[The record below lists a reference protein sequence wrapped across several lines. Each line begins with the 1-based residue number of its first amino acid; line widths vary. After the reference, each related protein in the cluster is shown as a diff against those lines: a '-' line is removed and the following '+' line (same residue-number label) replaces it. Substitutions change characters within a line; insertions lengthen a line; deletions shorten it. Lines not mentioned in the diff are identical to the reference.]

1 MGISSNKSSQKA
13 TSSNQAYDFLRGS
26 LGGSVNY
33 LDEGARGISDLL
45 SGNSSGFDAFK
56 GATGFDDRLISG
68 LRDVTGVKAAA
79 GTFNSG
85 ATGKALMGY
94 GQKLQNDTAQNY
106 IQNLLGLSGI
116 GGAAAGII
124 GGAGNR
130 SESSGK
136 SKGLSYT
143 APSFGGG

>member
-1 MGISSNKSSQKA
+1 MGVNKSSQKS
-13 TSSNQAYDFLRGS
+13 TSGNQAYGFLQNS
-26 LGGSVNY
+26 LGGAVDYVNQ
-33 LDEGARGISDLL
+33 GARGISDLL

-56 GATGFDDRLISG
+56 GATGFNDRLVSG
-68 LRDVTGVKAAA
+68 LRDLTGVKAAT

-106 IQNLLGLSGI
+106 IQNLLGLSGV

-124 GGAGNR
+124 GGAGNT

-136 SKGLSYT
+136 SKGVSFKP
-143 APSFGGG
+143 PSWGG